1 MTFFLQRFNLRAAVV
16 DRHSGSS
23 QPYIPPLKIG
33 GDELPPAA
41 RSLSGLAAA
50 TGKEFLFNNL
60 FDQLSRS
67 YRALL
72 SSAQTLPLK
81 KTNIAAYSGELTYSE
96 LFGHK
101 RGAFTGAHSDR
112 RGILEEAQGGVV
124 FLDEI
129 GDADP
134 KTRVEAIT
142 NSRIFSIKP

>member
-1 MTFFLQRFNLRAAVV
+1 M
-16 DRHSGSS
+16 
-23 QPYIPPLKIG
+23 
-33 GDELPPAA
+33 
-41 RSLSGLAAA
+41 
-50 TGKEFLFNNL
+50 
-60 FDQLSRS
+60 
-67 YRALL
+67 
-72 SSAQTLPLK
+72 
-81 KTNIAAYSGELTYSE
+81 TYSE